1 MFQKKGIDISKWQG
15 DVDFSKVKADGVE
28 FAILRAGYGKLAD
41 QKDPKFEQ
49 NYASA
54 KAVGMPIGAYH
65 YTYAI
70 SMIEAEQ
77 EANVLLNWLKGKQ
90 FEYPIY
96 FDIEDTSIVYLGKD
110 VLTDIVCTFCEKLEQ
125 AGYFVGVYANKNWL
139 MNHLD
144 YNRIKKYTIWLAH
157 YTTATDYPN
166 PHDMW
171 QFSSTQKVDGISGKV
186 DMNYCYKDF
195 PAIIK
200 AGGYNGFSAG
210 TSAPSQPAGTQYSV
224 GDVVTI
230 SSYYAS
236 STETDSNK
244 AVIPSDW
251 KTGTITRIVEGARN
265 PYLLNNG
272 NLGWC
277 NDGDIRGREDITGSS
292 APQSVTYTVQSG
304 DTLSGIAAKYGTSY
318 QHLASIN
325 GISNPDKIYVGQKI
339 KIK

>member
-15 DVDFSKVKADGVE
+15 NVDFTKVKADGIE

-49 NYASA
+49 NYANA
-54 KAVGMPIGAYH
+54 KAVGLPVGCYH

-70 SMIEAEQ
+70 SVIEAEQ
-77 EANVLLNWLKGKQ
+77 EANVLLNWLRGKQ
-90 FEYPIY
+90 FEYPVY
-96 FDIEDTSIVYLGKD
+96 LDIEDTSIVYLGKNI
-110 VLTDIVCTFCEKLEQ
+110 LTDIVCTFCNKLEQ

-139 MNHLD
+139 TNYLD
-144 YNRIKKYTIWLAH
+144 YEHIKKYTIWLAH

-171 QFSSTQKVDGISGKV
+171 QFSSTQTVNGISGKV

-195 PAIIK
+195 PEIIK
-200 AGGYNGFSAG
+200 SGGYNGFGVG
-210 TSAPSQPAGTQYSV
+210 TQSQPTDTQYSV
-224 GDVVTI
+224 GDVVTV

-236 STETDSNK
+236 STEADSSK
-244 AVIPSDW
+244 AVIPSKW
-251 KTGTITRIVEGARN
+251 KVATITKMIPEARN

-277 NDGDIRGREDITGSS
+277 NDGDIRGRGDMTGDTVS
-292 APQSVTYTVQSG
+292 QSVTYIVQSG
-304 DTLSGIAAKYGTSY
+304 DTLSGIAAKFGTSY

-325 GISNPDKIYVGQKI
+325 GISNPDKIYVGQTI
-339 KIK
+339 KIQ